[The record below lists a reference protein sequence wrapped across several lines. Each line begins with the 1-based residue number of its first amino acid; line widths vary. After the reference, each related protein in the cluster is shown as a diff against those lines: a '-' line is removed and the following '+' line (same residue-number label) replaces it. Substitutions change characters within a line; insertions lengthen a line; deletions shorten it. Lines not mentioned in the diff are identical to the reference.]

1 MNKLFLTLSFF
12 ISFIYLTS
20 QSWALVKSGN
30 YTILLEEDGNSVAF
44 IIRPD
49 YSKQYGKIIQ
59 FGGYKWFRETFK
71 NSSKNVISYIQPS
84 HLGKSGDMKSYMI
97 ERYIVED
104 LTFEFSSENNNEI
117 LKFKSSRIFQ
127 EIEGYVSRNES
138 FSLSAKSPKTW
149 YAGTF
154 LPIKNIN
161 DLKFMIK
168 KNPKTFCQMVK
179 DPIINSYDNKE
190 LGRINFFEFIQSQE
204 IVCSSIVD
212 KDTSTSSSN
221 SKLDEYKT
229 FCSEIGFT
237 PGTEKFGDCVLE
249 AMKKG

>member
-12 ISFIYLTS
+12 ISFICLTS

-104 LTFEFSSENNNEI
+104 LTFRFSSENNNEI

-168 KNPKTFCQMVK
+168 KNPKTFCKMAE
-179 DPIINSYDNKE
+179 DPIINSYENRE
-190 LGRINFFEFIQSQE
+190 FGSINFNAFVRSKSET
-204 IVCSSIVD
+204 CSLIID
-212 KDTSTSSSN
+212 KGVSN
-221 SKLDEYKT
+221 LTTNPELQKYKS
-229 FCSEIGFT
+229 FCQEIGFVQ
-237 PGTEKFGDCVLE
+237 GTEKFRDCVLE

>member
-1 MNKLFLTLSFF
+1 MNKLLLTLSIF
-12 ISFIYLTS
+12 ISLICLAS

-117 LKFKSSRIFQ
+117 LKFKSSRFFQ
-127 EIEGYVSRNES
+127 AIEGYISRNES
-138 FSLSAKSPKTW
+138 FSLSAKSAKAW

-161 DLKFMIK
+161 DLKSMLK

-190 LGRINFFEFIQSQE
+190 FGGINFLKFIQSQG
-204 IVCSSIVD
+204 IICSSIVD
-212 KDTSTSSSN
+212 KDTSTSTSN
-221 SKLDEYKT
+221 SKIEGYKN

-237 PGTEKFGDCVLE
+237 AGTEKFGECVVE